1 MLTAEEGIFFALIL
15 LPFLAT
21 GALYWT
27 IFFTFLAVQKLWK
40 FILVKFK

>member
-21 GALYWT
+21 GALYW
-27 IFFTFLAVQKLWK
+27 IVFFTFLAVQKLWK
-40 FILVKFK
+40 FVLVKFK